1 MDQLTVRQVR
11 QLPLGERVAH
21 QLRVLIV
28 TGQLEPGTHLVEG
41 ALAGRFDVSR
51 GPIRDALRLLEAE
64 GLVESR
70 RRGVYVTGLSE
81 DDVDELFTLRESME
95 TLALTRAV
103 ERAGK
108 LDTDALDSLVTA
120 MREAADRGDPAAFAQ
135 ADLAFHSAFYS
146 LAGHRRLAAVW
157 EQYRPVFGVI
167 LDVTNTQDRDLH
179 PAAEAHAD
187 LLRAIRSRDVAEA
200 TSLLSSHLLGAGDR
214 LRTALR
220 QVTHT

>member
-1 MDQLTVRQVR
+1 MEQLAVRQVR

-41 ALAGRFDVSR
+41 ALADRFDVSR

-70 RRGVYVTGLSE
+70 RRGVYVTGLGE
-81 DDVDELFTLRESME
+81 DDVEELFTLRESLE
-95 TLALTRAV
+95 TLALTRV
-103 ERAGK
+103 IERAGK
-108 LDTDALDSLVTA
+108 RDIDTLESSVTA
-120 MREAADRGDPAAFAQ
+120 MTKAADKGDPAAFAE
-135 ADLAFHSAFYS
+135 ADLEFHSAFYA

-157 EQYRPVFGVI
+157 EQYRPVFAVI

-187 LLRAIRSRDVAEA
+187 LLHAVRSRDVAKA
-200 TSLLSSHLLGAGDR
+200 TSLLSSHLLGAGNR

-220 QVTHT
+220 QVTDS

>member
-1 MDQLTVRQVR
+1 M
-11 QLPLGERVAH
+11 
-21 QLRVLIV
+21 
-28 TGQLEPGTHLVEG
+28 
-41 ALAGRFDVSR
+41 
-51 GPIRDALRLLEAE
+51 
-64 GLVESR
+64 
-70 RRGVYVTGLSE
+70 
-81 DDVDELFTLRESME
+81 
-95 TLALTRAV
+95 
-103 ERAGK
+103 
-108 LDTDALDSLVTA
+108 
-120 MREAADRGDPAAFAQ
+120 
-135 ADLAFHSAFYS
+135 AFHSAFYS